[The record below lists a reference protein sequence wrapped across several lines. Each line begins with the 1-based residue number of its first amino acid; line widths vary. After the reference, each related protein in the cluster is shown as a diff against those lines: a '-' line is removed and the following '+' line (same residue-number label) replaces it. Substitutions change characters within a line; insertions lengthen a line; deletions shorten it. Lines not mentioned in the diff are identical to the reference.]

1 MYPTCHQQI
10 NKSTNQRPRPK
21 EKEKQKETKH
31 KDQARSFLPIPTN
44 QLIKNQVCQLPFFF
58 LFLFFFLLY
67 IFYLFR
73 KNAEKFEIPLCRYM
87 LYLCRVVLAGKY
99 VYVEWKRIE
108 FGFL

>member
-44 QLIKNQVCQLPFFF
+44 QLGNQEPSLPTF
-58 LFLFFFLLY
+58 FLFFFSCVYLL
-67 IFYLFR
+67 
-73 KNAEKFEIPLCRYM
+73 PLSKQY
-87 LYLCRVVLAGKY
+87 
-99 VYVEWKRIE
+99 
-108 FGFL
+108 